1 MDKIYT
7 NQKENI
13 KFLLENN
20 TPFWNK
26 LLEEDKEKLIDA
38 TIIKN
43 FDKGTTIKR
52 GDEECL
58 GLVFV
63 ISGQIRAFI
72 LSEDGRDITLYRL
85 FENDSCIMSASC
97 LLENISFDIF
107 IETIT
112 STQALIIN
120 PVTFNDIS
128 KNNIYAREY
137 SQELINS
144 RFSDVMWTMQQILFA
159 SLDKRLA
166 IFLWDEITNNKTN
179 TINFTHE
186 QIAKY
191 IGSAREAVTRMLKY
205 FSEEK
210 IVSVSRGDI
219 TIIDKKR
226 LHDIAFSNKNLN

>member
-1 MDKIYT
+1 MDKINA

-13 KFLLENN
+13 KSLLQDNL
-20 TPFWNK
+20 PFWNNID
-26 LLEEDKEKLIDA
+26 EEDKLSLINA
-38 TIIKN
+38 SIIKD
-43 FDKGTTIKR
+43 FDKGSIIKR

-58 GLVFV
+58 GLIFI
-63 ISGQIRAFI
+63 ISGQLRAFI

-85 FENDSCIMSASC
+85 FEQDSCIMSASC

-107 IETIT
+107 IETISNT
-112 STQALIIN
+112 KALIIS
-120 PVTFNDIS
+120 PIAF
-128 KNNIYAREY
+128 NNISNKNKYAKEY

-166 IFLWDEITNNKTN
+166 IFLWDEITKNKTN

-191 IGSAREAVTRMLKY
+191 IGSAREAVSRMLKY
-205 FSEEK
+205 FSVEK

-219 TIIDKKR
+219 TIIDKKK
-226 LHDIAFSNKNLN
+226 LHDIAFSTKKQ